1 LAEEAGG
8 LEAFTALLQ
17 HFPTDTG
24 MAFVL
29 ARHLDPARESALSDP
44 LSRVTFLPVREVT
57 NHRHVEPNHAYVI
70 PPNSNLGFANSVLKL
85 QPRQLTA
92 GAHRSIDFFF
102 ELLTQDQREPRIAK
116 YPYVAGR
123 KQEVSLK
130 SAPCEHV
137 SK

>member
-1 LAEEAGG
+1 
-8 LEAFTALLQ
+8 
-17 HFPTDTG
+17 
-24 MAFVL
+24 M
-29 ARHLDPARESALSDP
+29 
-44 LSRVTFLPVREVT
+44 
-57 NHRHVEPNHAYVI
+57 
-70 PPNSNLGFANSVLKL
+70 
-85 QPRQLTA
+85 TA

-102 ELLTQDQREPRIAK
+102 ESLAQDQRGCGGVRGFSSLAGEDCEELARIAK